1 MRRRSAAAAVDKSKC
16 TDLCTYRHFNCPLTC
31 ETVCVV
37 PTKLAAAAFSVLTSL
52 PLSFLLPSLFLLFLG
67 GGGSRWQVV
76 CGAAVGR
83 SSTLTLAPSGHSGCS
98 GAKQCELD
106 SDSAERK

>member
-1 MRRRSAAAAVDKSKC
+1 M
-16 TDLCTYRHFNCPLTC
+16 
-31 ETVCVV
+31 V

-52 PLSFLLPSLFLLFLG
+52 PLSFLLPSLFLLFLGGG